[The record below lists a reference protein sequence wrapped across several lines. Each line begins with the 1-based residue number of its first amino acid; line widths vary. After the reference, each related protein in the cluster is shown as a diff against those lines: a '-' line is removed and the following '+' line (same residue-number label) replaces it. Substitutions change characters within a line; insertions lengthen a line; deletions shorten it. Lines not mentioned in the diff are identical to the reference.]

1 MTLLD
6 ERRCHVDANGAFVTL
21 LGYPRTALIGRPVY
35 ELVPGGPLNTE
46 REWRAALIGPDFFGQ
61 ADLIRADGGTVTV
74 EYAAHPELVTGHRLM
89 LLVALQTSRR
99 KRDLRVPRQPQGAT
113 SLSRREIEVI
123 AMIAHGRTSAEIAD
137 ALSLSPNTVRT
148 HVRNAMVKLD
158 VHSRAQLV
166 AKVLGEGLVL
176 A

>member
-6 ERRCHVDANGAFVTL
+6 ERRCHSDVNGAFVSL

-35 ELVPGGPLNTE
+35 ELVAGGPLNTE

-61 ADLIRADGGTVTV
+61 ADLIRADGGSVTV

-99 KRDLRVPRQPQGAT
+99 KRDLRPRQPQGAT
-113 SLSRREIEVI
+113 SLSRREIEII